1 MLGGRQHGHRT
12 SVDAAACG
20 CGRCFGGDLPVP
32 TLEPMDPSAARLDRR
47 SRALLDF
54 ERDWQVHEGR
64 KEQAVRER
72 FGISAARY
80 YQLLNRVVARPEAD
94 AYDPL
99 TVRRLRR
106 RRDERQRRRTAPALR
121 EPTGH

>member
-1 MLGGRQHGHRT
+1 M
-12 SVDAAACG
+12 
-20 CGRCFGGDLPVP
+20 
-32 TLEPMDPSAARLDRR
+32 LDRR

-54 ERDWQVHEGR
+54 ERDWRIHEGR

-80 YQLLNRVVARPEAD
+80 YQLLNRVIDQRESD

-99 TVRRLRR
+99 TVRRLRQR
-106 RRDERQRRRTAPALR
+106 RTVRQRRRTARALG
-121 EPTGH
+121 EPQGS